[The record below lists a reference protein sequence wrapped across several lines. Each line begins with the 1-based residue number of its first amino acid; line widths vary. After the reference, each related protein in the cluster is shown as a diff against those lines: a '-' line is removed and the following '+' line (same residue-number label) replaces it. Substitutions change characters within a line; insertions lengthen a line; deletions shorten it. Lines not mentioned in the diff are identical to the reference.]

1 MVKRYFIIA
10 GDPSG
15 DIHAAKL
22 MKSMLVKNPNIEFHG
37 IGGREMEAI
46 GFKSMIPQ
54 KEISVVGFWEVAKK
68 YGMFRQLIKDVQ
80 AELKTGKYTAF
91 IPVDYPGFNM
101 KIASFAQKIN
111 LPVYYYIAPQL
122 WAWGSN
128 RAEKLANSVDK
139 LIVVFPFEVDFFK
152 QYGIETYFCGHPLL
166 DEPIFNE
173 KSIGKENIIAL
184 LPGSRQQEIGR
195 NLPVMIES
203 AKEFVKIHQEYKIAV
218 AKAGNVCLDK
228 FISDDIEVYDNSRDL
243 MKKAK
248 VGIVKTGT
256 STLEAALCDMPFLMI
271 YKTSPLTYFM
281 GKKLINLE
289 YISLVNILLKRHT
302 IKELFQ
308 SEANYLSISKDLLSL
323 IDNKDKYLHILNEF
337 DLVRNILGGTG
348 ASDKAAELILDF
360 DK

>member
-1 MVKRYFIIA
+1 MQKKYFIIA

-22 MKSMLVKNPNIEFHG
+22 IKAMKAIEPDAEFHG
-37 IGGREMEAI
+37 IGGREMEAL
-46 GFKSMIPQ
+46 GFKSIIPQ

-68 YGMFRQLIKDVQ
+68 YGMFRKLITTVQ
-80 AELKTGKYTAF
+80 QELKTGKYTAF

-101 KIASFAQKIN
+101 KIAGFAKTIG

-128 RAEKLANSVDK
+128 RAEKLAASVDK
-139 LIVVFPFEVDFFK
+139 LIVVFPFEVEFFK

-166 DEPIFNE
+166 DEPIFHN
-173 KSIGKENIIAL
+173 KGISKENIVAL

-195 NLPVMIES
+195 NLPVMIDS
-203 AKEFVKIHQEYKIAV
+203 AREFQKKNKEFKIAV
-218 AKAGNVCLDK
+218 AKAGNVSLDK
-228 FISDDIEVYDNSRDL
+228 FISDDVQVYSNSREL

-271 YKTSPLTYFM
+271 YKTSPLTYYM
-281 GKKLINLE
+281 GRRLINLD

-302 IKELFQ
+302 IIELFQ
-308 SEANYLSISKDLLSL
+308 GEANKYSISKELDILAKDEAKSKHLLE
-323 IDNKDKYLHILNEF
+323 EF
-337 DLVRNILGGTG
+337 DLVRETLGGIG
-348 ASDKAAELILDF
+348 ASEKAAELILGF
-360 DK
+360 D

>member
-1 MVKRYFIIA
+1 MVIRYFIIA

-22 MKSMLVKNPNIEFHG
+22 MKSMLVKNPNVEFYG

-80 AELKTGKYTAF
+80 SELETGKYKAF

-101 KIASFAQKIN
+101 KIAGFAKKIGI
-111 LPVYYYIAPQL
+111 PVYYYIAPQL

-166 DEPIFNE
+166 DEPIFN
-173 KSIGKENIIAL
+173 G
-184 LPGSRQQEIGR
+184 
-195 NLPVMIES
+195 
-203 AKEFVKIHQEYKIAV
+203 
-218 AKAGNVCLDK
+218 
-228 FISDDIEVYDNSRDL
+228 EVY
-243 MKKAK
+243 
-248 VGIVKTGT
+248 
-256 STLEAALCDMPFLMI
+256 
-271 YKTSPLTYFM
+271 
-281 GKKLINLE
+281 
-289 YISLVNILLKRHT
+289 
-302 IKELFQ
+302 
-308 SEANYLSISKDLLSL
+308 
-323 IDNKDKYLHILNEF
+323 
-337 DLVRNILGGTG
+337 
-348 ASDKAAELILDF
+348 
-360 DK
+360 

>member
-1 MVKRYFIIA
+1 MQKKYFIIA

-22 MKSMLVKNPNIEFHG
+22 IKAMKELEPDVEFHG
-37 IGGREMEAI
+37 IGGREMEAL
-46 GFKSMIPQ
+46 GFKSIIPQ

-68 YGMFRQLIKDVQ
+68 YGMFRKLINTVQ
-80 AELKTGKYTAF
+80 NELKNGKYTAF

-101 KIASFAQKIN
+101 KIAGYAKTID

-128 RAEKLANSVDK
+128 RAEKLAASVDK

-166 DEPIFNE
+166 DEPIFHD
-173 KSIGKENIIAL
+173 KSIAKENIIAL

-203 AKEFVKIHQEYKIAV
+203 AREFKKSNPDFTIAV
-218 AKAGNVCLDK
+218 AKAGNVSLDK
-228 FISDDIEVYDNSRDL
+228 FISPDVEVFANSREL

-248 VGIVKTGT
+248 CGIVKTGT

-271 YKTSPLTYFM
+271 YKTSPLTYYM
-281 GKKLINLE
+281 GRRLINLE

-302 IKELFQ
+302 VKELFQ
-308 SEANYLSISKDLLSL
+308 GEANKNSIAAELNSIIAESAKNNYLLEEFSKV
-323 IDNKDKYLHILNEF
+323 KE
-337 DLVRNILGGTG
+337 ILGGKG
-348 ASDKAAELILDF
+348 ASQNAAELILGF
-360 DK
+360 D